1 MGERRLSSRLEN
13 YGFLGRFHHRVKTHG
28 HWTVRQPFPGVYLWR
43 DPHGQVYLADH
54 TGTHKITTPGTTV
67 GAARRHDPELTLHP
81 APGSRPRDRH
91 RVLRRPEQ
99 DSNP

>member
-67 GAARRHDPELTLHP
+67 GAAAATTP
-81 APGSRPRDRH
+81 S
-91 RVLRRPEQ
+91 
-99 DSNP
+99 